1 MSNMLEVVFA
11 KSHYKRT
18 PFSDAT
24 IVPLQI
30 WNIKKFEIVAQ

>member
-18 PFSDAT
+18 PFSD
-24 IVPLQI
+24 VPLQI